1 MGKPDKIIEQGAK
14 TALRW
19 KEEMPRVLTSCGEA
33 FNYSI
38 DKTGDAVWAGVFE
51 KDKPNEA
58 ARFKVCADEDEA
70 REFCKLIEGSGKL
83 PLCMGRN
90 AASEAAGADL
100 TGDTTITLP
109 EYGEELQEVSGSGR
123 MPKSASAPDP
133 ATVQA
138 VVDWLMA
145 GDLSGYD
152 HATAMEEYG
161 NRYWQIAQDAV
172 SGELYDAVVEKLEA
186 DGIEGDW
193 KGASRKTA
201 QDIDLAEL
209 SEEELKKIAIRDN
222 MKAENDA
229 IMMYTKYIDMLPE
242 GDAVRTGLEDIRDE
256 EKEHAG
262 ELHKLLIDLDP
273 SEEGEFEEGIGEVEK
288 ENGMDEKEASRL
300 LRNKAARRLH
310 AKAKAKTAG
319 NYSAEYPGGD
329 GSLVY
334 RYNYD
339 TGTVETLFPEG
350 TEQSTLDIFGGR
362 VIDEIGV
369 DRGDWEESPENVIAM
384 IEDRASEEMSYMM
397 DGLMVEFGGKEASAD
412 LAPQVSYHDDERPFY
427 AYYEGQTKDKK
438 ATIGVVQQ
446 QIGSKPQLAVVSEN
460 GQAHDFGFMP
470 NMDYAMRQ
478 AERFEKMTYNELMAV
493 APPKTVRVTTAAKT
507 AQSDDYMLLDRLRSD
522 NDYFLGNGG
531 RSEKHLWAGSV
542 DDQIAKMRELWN
554 GLDEKPEWLTEEQI
568 DDYEHRMKEGAKT
581 AQYAEGWNKVDDGY
595 WYKYVGN
602 DGSTINVSWVG
613 WTNLP
618 GNLYY
623 DERGCYAYYDG
634 VIDGEYNG
642 SLEVARAKTVSIAG
656 LPREAFDTMSYDEIL
671 AKYDNPED
679 GFCEKLPAVEYCA
692 RLADEWLA
700 KNEQHL
706 PSKTASDGG
715 WDEQDGVWGKYVE
728 PYSLEIDY
736 DYSAPGKYHWEVI
749 DMSKGGVAG
758 EKAAEGD
765 EDTLEGAQSAATQ
778 AADAKTGSAKAAASE
793 GHDTGR
799 TTQPPEGWTR
809 FETMVSGALGSPW
822 RFTGDGKIVNAEVE
836 ADGTYNWYW
845 VTQEVGVKGFPR
857 KGYFGTAQEAI
868 DDALAG

>member
-1 MGKPDKIIEQGAK
+1 M
-14 TALRW
+14 
-19 KEEMPRVLTSCGEA
+19 
-33 FNYSI
+33 
-38 DKTGDAVWAGVFE
+38 
-51 KDKPNEA
+51 
-58 ARFKVCADEDEA
+58 
-70 REFCKLIEGSGKL
+70 
-83 PLCMGRN
+83 
-90 AASEAAGADL
+90 
-100 TGDTTITLP
+100 
-109 EYGEELQEVSGSGR
+109 
-123 MPKSASAPDP
+123 
-133 ATVQA
+133 
-138 VVDWLMA
+138 
-145 GDLSGYD
+145 
-152 HATAMEEYG
+152 
-161 NRYWQIAQDAV
+161 
-172 SGELYDAVVEKLEA
+172 VEKLEA

-201 QDIDLAEL
+201 QDIDLADL

-273 SEEGEFEEGIGEVEK
+273 SEEDEFEEGIGEVEREGRAKSADVEGDITSIGDLYRLYKDLYKGENAAADEVVDNMWRLVRSIADDAGVYTYVGKK

-310 AKAKAKTAG
+310 AKAKTAKAKAKTAG

-329 GSLVY
+329 GSLAVLSE
-334 RYNYD
+334 D
-339 TGTVETLFPEG
+339 GVWFVEDADGNVVAEG
-350 TEQSTLDIFGGR
+350 ESDYEEDAKG
-362 VIDEIGV
+362 EI
-369 DRGDWEESPENVIAM
+369 EEAM
-384 IEDRASEEMSYMM
+384 
-397 DGLMVEFGGKEASAD
+397 GKTASAG
-412 LAPQVSYHDDERPFY
+412 LADQIGRHDQQVPFY
-427 AYYEGQTKDKK
+427 AYYEGQTKDRK

-446 QIGSKPQLAVVSEN
+446 QIGSKPQLAVVSEK
-460 GQAHDFGFMP
+460 GQVHDFGFMP

-493 APPKTVRVTTAAKT
+493 APPKTVRVTTAAKA

-531 RSEKHLWAGSV
+531 RSEKHLWAGNV

-568 DDYEHRMKEGAKT
+568 DDYERRMKEGAKT

-595 WYKYVGN
+595 WYKYVGS

-642 SLEVARAKTVSIAG
+642 SLEVARAKTISIAG

-692 RLADEWLA
+692 KLADEWLA
-700 KNEQHL
+700 QNEQHL
-706 PSKTASDGG
+706 PSKTASDDG

-736 DYSAPGKYHWEVI
+736 DYSAPGKYHWEAI

-778 AADAKTGSAKAAASE
+778 VADAKTGKVAASE

-845 VTQEVGVKGFPR
+845 VTEDVGVKGYPR
-857 KGYFGTAQEAI
+857 KGYFPSAQAAI
-868 DDALAG
+868 DDALSA